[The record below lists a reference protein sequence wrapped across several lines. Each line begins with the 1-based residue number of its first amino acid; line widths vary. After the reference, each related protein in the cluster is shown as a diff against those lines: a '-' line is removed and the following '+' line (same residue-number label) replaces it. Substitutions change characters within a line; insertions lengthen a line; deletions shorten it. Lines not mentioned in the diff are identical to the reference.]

1 MSTEDALQEVD
12 RIKNEMAEKLG
23 ENTFPNWIGPQRF
36 GSGRPVTAEVGK
48 HVIAEDWQQAVMTYI
63 AMEGASE
70 NADVH
75 AFRAHV
81 RKHGPTEE
89 GLELAPQWLGFE
101 RRMVEHLLARPDD
114 YVGAFKKLPGNLQL
128 MTVHAL
134 QSVVFNK
141 SLHTRI
147 DAGLPISRPVAGDL
161 VGRIDEKGQL
171 EASSCVHVEPR
182 TLPRITR
189 NCEMGRLV
197 TTGPL
202 PGSEIQACEGESGS
216 LEMKVIKSMNLD
228 EADWNVKAI
237 PRLSTRGTRRSLVTE
252 FNELA
257 IDTVPIADDESM
269 GERWKSGPGDDSRW
283 HADGACIRFRFVLS
297 SGSYATTLLRE
308 FMQGPLS
315 QL

>member
-1 MSTEDALQEVD
+1 
-12 RIKNEMAEKLG
+12 
-23 ENTFPNWIGPQRF
+23 
-36 GSGRPVTAEVGK
+36 
-48 HVIAEDWQQAVMTYI
+48 
-63 AMEGASE
+63 
-70 NADVH
+70 
-75 AFRAHV
+75 
-81 RKHGPTEE
+81 
-89 GLELAPQWLGFE
+89 
-101 RRMVEHLLARPDD
+101 
-114 YVGAFKKLPGNLQL
+114 
-128 MTVHAL
+128 
-134 QSVVFNK
+134 
-141 SLHTRI
+141 
-147 DAGLPISRPVAGDL
+147 
-161 VGRIDEKGQL
+161 
-171 EASSCVHVEPR
+171 
-182 TLPRITR
+182 
-189 NCEMGRLV
+189 MGRLV

-216 LEMKVIKSMNLD
+216 LEMAVIKTMNLD